1 MSKEMRKSF
10 VRVKSWLLVT
20 VAIVGIAQAFSLVP
34 WRVEN
39 PIEIGALLAALPLY
53 FAYTLPCEKCGWSIF
68 SAFSALEKFG
78 YADRRDK
85 TTALKKR
92 GIQLAPF
99 RKHCVFCG
107 LERH

>member
-1 MSKEMRKSF
+1 MKKSF

-20 VAIVGIAQAFSLVP
+20 VAALGVAQAFSVVP
-34 WRVEN
+34 WSVEN
-39 PIEIGALLAALPLY
+39 PIEIGALLVALPLY
-53 FAYTLPCEKCGWSIF
+53 IAFTLPCEKCGWSIF

-85 TTALKKR
+85 TAELKKR

-99 RKHCVFCG
+99 RKHCAFCG